1 VHGAIDDNVD
11 VITNS
16 YGSVE
21 LQVPTSEMLFEQQ
34 QYLQAASQGITVLFS
49 SGDNGDESQNI
60 GVKSADTPVNDPYV
74 TAVGGTALG
83 IGASNNGVFET
94 GWGTGRRSPTR
105 DADGHLGW
113 GDAGRFL

>member
-34 QYLQAASQGITVLFS
+34 QYLQAAAQGITVLFS

-60 GVKSADTPVNDPYV
+60 GVKSADTPVNDPFV
-74 TAVGGTALG
+74 TAVGGHPLG
-83 IGASNNGVFET
+83 IRAHHNVVVRDGL
-94 GWGTGRRSPTR
+94 GRR
-105 DADGHLGW
+105 
-113 GDAGRFL
+113 GDSHTTVS